1 MLRRIVL
8 VAALVGIPVAIWIA
22 STYGQLQDVTFARA
36 MEIAATASEGEQ
48 APKVLIVTTI
58 TSLAHHQP
66 DGLMRGTDRDG
77 TTFVID
83 YTGTPREQP
92 MAVGDRF
99 SFVGH
104 VHGGTPP
111 RFHATQVYE

>member
-1 MLRRIVL
+1 MLRRIIL
-8 VAALVGIPVAIWIA
+8 LAALVGIPVAVWIA
-22 STYGQLQDVTFARA
+22 STYGQLQDVPFARA
-36 MEIAATASEGEQ
+36 MEIAATASDAEQ

-58 TSLAHHQP
+58 TSLAHHQA

-77 TTFVID
+77 TTFAID
-83 YTGTPREQP
+83 YTGTPPETP
-92 MAVGDRF
+92 MAVGDRYM
-99 SFVGH
+99 FVGH

>member
-1 MLRRIVL
+1 MLRRIVII
-8 VAALVGIPVAIWIA
+8 AAVIGIPIGAWVA
-22 STYGQLQDVTFARA
+22 STYGQLQDVTFERA

-58 TSLAHHQP
+58 TSLAEDQA
-66 DGLMRGTDRDG
+66 DGLMRGTDRAG
-77 TTFVID
+77 TIFAVD
-83 YTGTPREQP
+83 YTGSPTPEP
-92 MAVGDRF
+92 MAVGDRY

>member
-1 MLRRIVL
+1 MLRRIIII
-8 VAALVGIPVAIWIA
+8 AAVIGIPLGLWVA
-22 STYGQLQDVTFARA
+22 SQYGQLQDVTFTRA
-36 MEIAATASEGEQ
+36 LEVAATASEGEQ

-58 TSLAHHQP
+58 ASLAEHQA
-66 DGLMRGTDRDG
+66 DGQMRGTDREG

-83 YTGTPREQP
+83 YTGTPPEQP
-92 MAVGDRF
+92 MAVGDRY